1 MGAER
6 DLDRLLRAMDP
17 VRRPGEFV
25 FVSRR
30 EPVPLP
36 AVATVVEDEGISYV
50 LARADADERGFAYD
64 FVAAWIT
71 LMVHSALDA
80 VGLTAA
86 VAGALAEAGISCNVI
101 AGAHHDHLLVPA
113 DRAEEALAVLGRV
126 AGEGR
131 RDVAGELPGA

>member
-36 AVATVVEDEGISYV
+36 AVASVVEDEGISYV
-50 LARADADERGFAYD
+50 LARADADELGFAYD

-71 LMVHSALDA
+71 LTVHSALDA

-101 AGAHHDHLLVPA
+101 AGAHHDHLLVPV
-113 DRAEEALAVLGRV
+113 DRAEEALTVLGRLV
-126 AGEGR
+126 
-131 RDVAGELPGA
+131 V